1 MICPK
6 CEYEYID
13 GINVCPD
20 CGSDLIS
27 VEDFEGH
34 LVHPKDWIIV
44 YTCAELYEAEMF
56 KTNLESADIE
66 TLIIS
71 QKDRNYPTVGDFSI
85 IKILVKKSDCREAVE
100 IINDINSRD
109 ANLENEGNDD
119 STE

>member
-13 GINVCPD
+13 GVNVCPD
-20 CGSDLIS
+20 CGTSLIS

-44 YTCAELYEAEMF
+44 YTCDEPYEAEMY
-56 KTNLESADIE
+56 KTNLESAEIE

-71 QKDRNYPTVGDFSI
+71 QKDKSFPAAGNLSVV
-85 IKILVKKSDCREAVE
+85 KLLVKKTDLQSALE
-100 IINDINSRD
+100 IIDDINSRS
-109 ANLENEGNDD
+109 DD
-119 STE
+119 YEDEE